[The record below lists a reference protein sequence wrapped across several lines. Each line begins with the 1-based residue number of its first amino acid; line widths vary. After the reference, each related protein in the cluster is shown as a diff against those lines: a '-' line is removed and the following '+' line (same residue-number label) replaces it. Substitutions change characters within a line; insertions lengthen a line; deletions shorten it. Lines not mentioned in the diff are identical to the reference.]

1 MKIDGKSYW
10 ISRVQARSSLY
21 VHTIDL
27 PAWKCMPR
35 EVFFRMIKGFD
46 KLSYDQEAATG
57 RRLLALES
65 RMTRRDGAMASCI
78 ALLSSADGF
87 AWSLVDGAFLA
98 PKKKKHVHSFDTVIP
113 SFDPAPGK
121 A

>member
-57 RRLLALES
+57 RWLLALES
-65 RMTRRDGAMASCI
+65 RMTAGRRHGLLHRLAVQCRWLRLVAGGRRLPGAQEE
-78 ALLSSADGF
+78 
-87 AWSLVDGAFLA
+87 
-98 PKKKKHVHSFDTVIP
+98 KHVHSFDTVIP